1 LKIVQEEV
9 REFSVS
15 EATAPAPVLS
25 SFAAA
30 SGLRRWRRPRRA
42 DLEGNKVEKLVL
54 EALEEE
60 EEEEEAAAGGMK
72 LVRVLVPLSIQA
84 ASS

>member
-1 LKIVQEEV
+1 LKTVHEEV

-15 EATAPAPVLS
+15 EATAPAAVLS
-25 SFAAA
+25 RFAAA
-30 SGLRRWRRPRRA
+30 SELRRWKRPRRA

-54 EALEEE
+54 EALEE

>member
-1 LKIVQEEV
+1 
-9 REFSVS
+9 
-15 EATAPAPVLS
+15 
-25 SFAAA
+25 
-30 SGLRRWRRPRRA
+30 
-42 DLEGNKVEKLVL
+42 LEGNKVEKLVL
-54 EALEEE
+54 EALEE

>member
-60 EEEEEAAAGGMK
+60 EEEEAAAGGMK

>member
-15 EATAPAPVLS
+15 EATAPPAVLS

-54 EALEEE
+54 EALEEK
-60 EEEEEAAAGGMK
+60 EEEAAAGGMK

>member
-1 LKIVQEEV
+1 LKTVQEEV

-15 EATAPAPVLS
+15 EATASAAVLS

-30 SGLRRWRRPRRA
+30 SELRRWRRPRRA
-42 DLEGNKVEKLVL
+42 DLEGNKVEKLVV
-54 EALEEE
+54 EALEEN
-60 EEEEEAAAGGMK
+60 EEEAAAGGMK